1 MTLFRWLILPL
12 LLLAGPADADDAA
25 STVTESEAIAEE
37 DSADSDADEADA
49 IAAFDRSLHFRTGAI
64 SLPGGF
70 ASLNLSPSFRFLD
83 AQEAKRVL
91 VEAWGNPPEAAQGVL
106 GMIFPADVSPVDS
119 DGWGVVITYEK
130 DGYVK
135 DSDADSIDYKAL
147 LKDMQEATEEQND
160 QRRSAG
166 YATAE
171 LVGWAQ
177 PPYYDKAAHKL
188 HWAKQLRFSGT
199 AESTLNYDI
208 RVLGRH
214 GVLSLNAVA
223 GMNQLGLVN
232 QSMQEVLAFTEFN
245 PGHRYADFTP
255 GTDRYAPYGL
265 AALVAGGVAAK
276 MGLFAKIGALL
287 LSMKKLLILA
297 GAAVVGV
304 VGKLLKGR
312 GQSTA

>member
-12 LLLAGPADADDAA
+12 LLLAAPAYADDAA
-25 STVTESEAIAEE
+25 ATVTEPEAIAEE

-49 IAAFDRSLHFRTGAI
+49 IAAFDRSLHFQTGAI

-70 ASLNLSPSFRFLD
+70 ASLNLSPNFRFLD

-91 VEAWGNPPEAAQGVL
+91 VEAWGNPPEATQDVL
-106 GMIFPADVSPVDS
+106 GMIFPTDVSPVHR

-135 DSDADSIDYKAL
+135 DSDADSVDYKAL
-147 LKDMQEATEEQND
+147 LKQMQEATEEQNAE
-160 QRRSAG
+160 RRSAG
-166 YATAE
+166 YSTAE

-188 HWAKQLRFSGT
+188 HWAKELRFSGT
-199 AESTLNYDI
+199 PESTLNYDI
-208 RVLGRH
+208 RVLGRY

-232 QSMQEVLAFTEFN
+232 QAMQEVLGFTEFN
-245 PGHRYADFTP
+245 AGHRYADFSP
-255 GTDRYAPYGL
+255 GADRYAPYGL

-287 LSMKKLLILA
+287 LSMKKVLILA

-304 VGKLLKGR
+304 IGKLLKGR
-312 GQSTA
+312 SQSTA

>member
-1 MTLFRWLILPL
+1 MTPLRWLILPL
-12 LLLAGPADADDAA
+12 LLLAGPACADDAPA
-25 STVTESEAIAEE
+25 ATEPEAIVED
-37 DSADSDADEADA
+37 DSADGDGDEADA
-49 IAAFDRSLHFRTGAI
+49 IAAFDRSLHFQTGAI

-70 ASLNLSPSFRFLD
+70 ASLNLSPNFRFLD
-83 AQEAKRVL
+83 AQGAKRVL
-91 VEAWGNPPEAAQGVL
+91 VEAWGNPPEAAQDVL
-106 GMIFPADVSPVDS
+106 GMIFPADVSPVES

-147 LKDMQEATEEQND
+147 LKDMQEATKEQND

-171 LVGWAQ
+171 LIGWAQ
-177 PPYYDKAAHKL
+177 PPYYDKTAHKL
-188 HWAKQLRFSGT
+188 HWAKELRFSGT

-208 RVLGRH
+208 RVLGRY

-232 QSMQEVLAFTEFN
+232 QSMQEVLAVTEFS
-245 PGHRYADFTP
+245 PGHRYADFSP
-255 GTDRYAPYGL
+255 GADRYAPYGL

-287 LSMKKLLILA
+287 LSMKKLIILA

-312 GQSTA
+312 SQSTA